1 MNTPRISFDPVADL
15 AQADGTRLHSS
26 TRVFAVSEGS
36 TAPAHRLL
44 TTLAVTTENGKVR
57 MRFGA
62 VHMPVRDSRPAVRRP
77 VQRGRL

>member
-26 TRVFAVSEGS
+26 TRVFAISAGS

-44 TTLAVTTENGKVR
+44 TTLAMTVEHGKVR

-62 VHMPVRDSRPAVRRP
+62 VKMPMADSRPAVRRP
-77 VQRGRL
+77 IQRGRF